1 MGILRRWE
9 RVVEDCESALVA
21 KIFRTDPVQ
30 MLDALRRECDDHAIV
45 CSQSRVLVPNDYT
58 VELAEQVHDVLAAR
72 GGEVGRQLTDVLA
85 RHAADCGYEWAG
97 PLTVHVTRAEVPNG
111 RYRISS
117 AALAHIP
124 AVAAGPRGA

>member
-1 MGILRRWE
+1 MRWE
-9 RVVEDCESALVA
+9 RVVEDCESALLA

-30 MLDALRRECDDHAIV
+30 LFDALRQECDSHAVV

-58 VELAEQVHDVLAAR
+58 VELAKGVHDELAER
-72 GGEVGRQLTDVLA
+72 GGQVGQQLTDVLA
-85 RHAADCGYEWAG
+85 RHAVDRGYEWAG
-97 PLTVHVTRAEVPNG
+97 PLTVHVTAADVPNG

-124 AVAAGPRGA
+124 AAAAGPQGM